1 MAIENRKTWVEA
13 LMRVEGG
20 YSNHKAD
27 PGGPSRFGVTIPAL
41 SDWRGEPCN
50 AEDVSS
56 LTEEEA
62 TSIMIAKYWQVM
74 RGDQLPSGL
83 DCYAADFAYN
93 SGPARAA
100 RVLQELVGT
109 QADGFIGPKTIEAV
123 RKRKPL
129 DLLLAY
135 HDARMQFLLSL
146 DTWDTFGRGWTNRC
160 REMLALAKAR
170 LQSSPASAEAA
181 SSSIARTA
189 TAGGVGSAAM
199 VAWAYDK
206 IGPQVIEW
214 LQAPDSLDRLQDG
227 VAYIGSHGTVAHVV
241 IGLGIM
247 QALCI
252 GGFGFIG
259 WKRLHM
265 WRAGRV

>member
-1 MAIENRKTWVEA
+1 MIENREVWLEA

-20 YSNHKAD
+20 FANNKAD
-27 PGGPSRFGVTIPAL
+27 PGGATRFGITIATL
-41 SDWRGEPCN
+41 SDWRGEKCN
-50 AEDVSS
+50 VEDVAA
-56 LTEEEA
+56 LDEEEA
-62 TSIMIAKYWQVM
+62 KSIMIAKYWQVM

-83 DCYAADFAYN
+83 DCYAADFAVN

-100 RVLQELVGT
+100 RVLQELVDT
-109 QADGFIGPKTIEAV
+109 KADSFIGPKTIEAV

-135 HDARMQFLLSL
+135 HDARMQFLLGL
-146 DTWDTFGRGWTNRC
+146 ETWDTFGRGWTNRC

-170 LQSSPASAEAA
+170 LQARPAASEAA
-181 SSSIARTA
+181 GSTIATTA
-189 TAGGVGSAAM
+189 TAGGVGSAAA

-214 LQAPDSLDRLQDG
+214 LQAPDSLDKLQTG
-227 VAYIGSHGTVAHVV
+227 VAYLGSHGTVAHVL
-241 IGLGIM
+241 IGLGAM

-252 GGFGFIG
+252 AGFGFIG
-259 WKRLHM
+259 WKRLRM
-265 WRAGRV
+265 WQTGKV

>member
-1 MAIENRKTWVEA
+1 MIENRAVWRET
-13 LMRVEGG
+13 LMRLEGG
-20 YSNHKAD
+20 YSNHKDD
-27 PGGPSRFGVTIPAL
+27 PGGPSRFGVTIATL
-41 SDWRGEPCN
+41 SDWRGEKCN
-50 AEDVSS
+50 AEDVAS

-62 TSIMIAKYWQVM
+62 ASIMIAKYWQVM

-109 QADGFIGPKTIEAV
+109 ETDGFIGPKTIEAV

-135 HDARMQFLLSL
+135 HDARMSFLLGL

-170 LQSSPASAEAA
+170 LQANPATAEMA
-181 SSSIARTA
+181 SSTISATA
-189 TAGGVGSAAM
+189 AAGGVGSATM

-206 IGPQVIEW
+206 IGLQIVEW
-214 LQAPDSLDRLQDG
+214 LQAPDSLDKLQTG
-227 VAYIGSHGTVAHVV
+227 VAYIGSHGTIAHVV
-241 IGLGIM
+241 IGLGLM

-259 WKRLHM
+259 WRRLQM
-265 WRAGRV
+265 WRKGTV